1 MPVLVVEK
9 TYLTDSG
16 GAGRQRGGLGQRVRL
31 RKLSDDG
38 LPTLVSLYPEG
49 VNNPI
54 PGLFEGKA
62 GGGASGRVIDDQGHI
77 LKDVGTGEL
86 VQVKQPHEIVELVL
100 AGGAGYG
107 PASERSRE
115 AIARDIALG
124 LVSPEAARR
133 DYGMH
138 AAHASQD
145 IGEAKT
151 GILVA

>member
-1 MPVLVVEK
+1 
-9 TYLTDSG
+9 
-16 GAGRQRGGLGQRVRL
+16 VRL

-54 PGLFEGKA
+54 PGLFGGKA
-62 GGGASGRVIDDQGHI
+62 GGGASGRVIDEQGHV

-86 VQVKQPHEIVELVL
+86 VQVRQPHEIVELVL

-107 PASERSRE
+107 QASERSRE

-124 LVSPEAARR
+124 LVSPDAAKR
-133 DYGMH
+133 DYGVQG
-138 AAHASQD
+138 AHATQD
-145 IGEAKT
+145 VGEAKA